1 MRIHTSFI
9 YSSLC
14 AVTIASGIAAV
25 AVAST
30 EKVDPVVVTIKNFEF
45 APALVHVKP
54 GQSIVWINT
63 DEEPHTVAA
72 NDKSYRSPTMDQGEK
87 YSKTF
92 TAGGEFVYFCTFHP
106 HMTGKIIVDP
116 S

>member
-1 MRIHTSFI
+1 MRKGTSFI
-9 YSSLC
+9 FSSLF
-14 AVTIASGIAAV
+14 AVTIVSGAAAV

-30 EKVDPVVVTIKNFEF
+30 DKTDPVVVTIKNFEF
-45 APALVHVKP
+45 APAVVHVKP
-54 GQSIVWINT
+54 GQAIVWVNT

-92 TAGGEFVYFCTFHP
+92 AAGGEFAYFCTFHP
-106 HMTGKIIVDP
+106 HMTGKVIVDP